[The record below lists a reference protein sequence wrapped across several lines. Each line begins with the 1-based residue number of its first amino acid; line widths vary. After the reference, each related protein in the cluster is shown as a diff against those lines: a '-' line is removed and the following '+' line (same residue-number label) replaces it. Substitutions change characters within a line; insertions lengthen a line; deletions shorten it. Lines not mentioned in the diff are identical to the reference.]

1 MADLKAWLADEQSE
15 HDPLKLA
22 DALEEW
28 WLYPKLDSAD
38 FIRDVIFCLRHLG
51 QGWRPIETAPRDGTP
66 FLAKDGLCVL
76 RGFYKKNTGHNVV
89 RPETLQVITRPPG
102 SYSAAG
108 RWFKPTHWIP
118 EPPK

>member
-51 QGWRPIETAPRDGTP
+51 QDWQPIETAPMVNRRDV
-66 FLAKDGLCVL
+66 LLCRASKGGRAMV
-76 RGFYKKNTGHNVV
+76 GYWSEPQNVW
-89 RPETLQVITRPPG
+89 ITAPG
-102 SYSAAG
+102 G
-108 RWFKPTHWIP
+108 WKFEPTHWMPLP